1 MNEQKIN
8 EFLSNADELLNR
20 LKSVESPNGDKIN
33 LYVFGQPSQ
42 NVLKIISEA
51 FAIAPQNSFDG
62 LFVKGCKCEILYGE
76 TSKLYQVEA
85 VEKKEIN
92 FQEMTSLM
100 SQYDTSSKKLEF
112 ECVADSELLKKFNI
126 HITISD
132 NDYLETNWNAVLK
145 SADYIFFALSS
156 TALLS
161 MCERKILRTSLLP
174 NMGNDIGVLLTNN
187 NMILSDDREAID
199 ASLSKMFGNYETSIF
214 RFPEEDEA
222 KFVNYVNSMISYT
235 DELHERRKMR
245 NKQINLNELLH
256 EVDIQLDVLSSDN
269 VQLDDVVEL
278 LNEKLQK
285 LPDRKESAFRR
296 ARMKYTSKLKIE
308 LAEAVSVFH
317 QQFEE
322 TLEKEIESNDNI
334 EELQNILPDYIS
346 SQWENEAI
354 VLNNRVNDFT
364 ESVSVGLKD
373 YINDD
378 ITSYIEDGVSEN
390 FAEYVFGLTKMYLQN
405 KPNSIEPAM
414 QAQGFDAELKKD
426 NTKLKKYGV
435 VASGVALVM
444 MSHPIVGIAVAV
456 FGSKMVA
463 KKSEKAFIASGKQAL
478 LEASKKMCIDFH
490 NEMDLWIEQVAKNI
504 ENHLESCIGECYQN
518 VIDMMID
525 AVKSKQKDLANYDEE
540 IKSLKELK
548 EKIQEELN

>member
-1 MNEQKIN
+1 MSEQRIN
-8 EFLSNADELLNR
+8 EFLSTTDELLNR
-20 LKSVESPNGDKIN
+20 LKTDELPNSDKIN

-51 FAIAPQNSFDG
+51 FSVAPQNSFDG
-62 LFVKGCKCEILYGE
+62 LFVKGCECEILYGD
-76 TSKLYQVEA
+76 TAKLYQIEA
-85 VEKKEIN
+85 TEKKEIN
-92 FQEMTSLM
+92 FQDMTSLM
-100 SQYDTSSKKLEF
+100 SQFDNSNKKLKF
-112 ECVADSELLKKFNI
+112 KCIANNELLKKFNI

-132 NDYLETNWNAVLK
+132 NDYLETDWNNVLK
-145 SADYIFFALSS
+145 NADYIFFALSS

-174 NMGNDIGVLLTNN
+174 NMENNIGVLLTNN

-199 ASLSKMFGNYETSIF
+199 ASLSKMFGNYGTSIF
-214 RFPEEDEA
+214 RFPEDDEA
-222 KFVNYVNSMISYT
+222 KLVDYLNSMPLCVE
-235 DELHERRKMR
+235 ELHERRKNR
-245 NKQINLNELLH
+245 NKQITLNELLH
-256 EVDIQLDVLSSDN
+256 EVNIQIDVLSSDN

-308 LAEAVSVFH
+308 LAEAVSIFH
-317 QQFEE
+317 QKFDE

-334 EELQNILPDYIS
+334 EELQNILPDYICL
-346 SQWENEAI
+346 QWENEAI

-364 ESVSVGLKD
+364 ESINLGLKD

-378 ITSYIEDGVSEN
+378 ITSYIEDGVSED

-405 KPNSIEPAM
+405 KPNSIEPTI
-414 QAQGFDAELKKD
+414 QVQSFDAELKKD

-463 KKSEKAFIASGKQAL
+463 KKSEKEFIASGKQAL

-548 EKIQEELN
+548 EKIQMELN